1 MIASMLKSFL
11 PDDFDME
18 KSIRDAQQLM
28 TDFRAIAEGVTR
40 IEQKIDSEIVTLRG
54 EVARLALQVGTL
66 PLTSGESNDDGSHDH
81 GATYF
86 TRDGATGG
94 DARG

>member
-28 TDFRAIAEGVTR
+28 TDFRTIAETVTR

-54 EVARLALQVGTL
+54 EVAALTLKVGTL
-66 PLTSGESNDDGSHDH
+66 PLTPGESNDDRSHDH
-81 GATYF
+81 GAT
-86 TRDGATGG
+86 DDHGAGATGSVAG
-94 DARG
+94 S